1 MKKSPSPSNMQAF
14 PYGFPMFPG
23 YAIIPWGGEIMA
35 AYKIMIVEDDL
46 TIAGV
51 LQNHLAKWGY
61 SVFAVKDFSAIL
73 TEFRREEPHLI
84 LLDISLPRFNG
95 FYWCGEIRKIS
106 RVPIL
111 FLSSHTDNMDIV
123 MAMSMG
129 GDDYITKPFDLS
141 VLVAKM
147 QALLRRSYD
156 FQGQLQALSHRGA
169 VFYPGDGTLHYNG
182 QKVELTRNETKIIQ
196 TLLANKGNVV
206 SRDELMLKLWDSDV
220 FIDDN
225 TLTVNVTRLRKKLED
240 AGLDNFIVTKKG
252 MGYLLEAQP

>member
-1 MKKSPSPSNMQAF
+1 
-14 PYGFPMFPG
+14 
-23 YAIIPWGGEIMA
+23 MA

-61 SVFAVKDFSAIL
+61 SAYATKDFSAIL

-141 VLVAKM
+141 VLVAKI

-156 FQGQLQALSHRGA
+156 FQGQFHALEHMGA
-169 VFYPGDGTLHYNG
+169 VFHPGEGALHFKG
-182 QKVELTRNETKIIQ
+182 QKIELTRNETKIMQ
-196 TLLANKGNVV
+196 TLLTNKGNVV

-240 AGLDNFIVTKKG
+240 AGLLGFIVTKKG
-252 MGYLLEAQP
+252 MGYLVEAQP

>member
-1 MKKSPSPSNMQAF
+1 
-14 PYGFPMFPG
+14 
-23 YAIIPWGGEIMA
+23 MA
-35 AYKIMIVEDDL
+35 DYKIMIVEDDV

-61 SVFAVKDFSAIL
+61 SAFAVKDFSTIME
-73 TEFRREEPHLI
+73 EFRQEEPHLI

-156 FQGQLQALSHRGA
+156 FQGQLNTLTHRGA
-169 VFYPGDGTLHYNG
+169 IFHPGEGTLHFNG
-182 QKVELTRNETKIIQ
+182 QKIELTRNETKIMQ
-196 TLLANKGNVV
+196 TLLTNKGNVV
-206 SRDELMLKLWDSDV
+206 SRDALMQQLWDSDV

-240 AGLDNFIVTKKG
+240 AGLDNFIVTRKG

>member
-1 MKKSPSPSNMQAF
+1 
-14 PYGFPMFPG
+14 MFPG
-23 YAIIPWGGEIMA
+23 YAIIPWGGDIMP

-51 LQNHLAKWGY
+51 VMNHLAKWGY
-61 SVFAVKDFSAIL
+61 SAFAVKDFSAIL
-73 TEFRREEPHLI
+73 DEFRREEPHLI
-84 LLDISLPRFNG
+84 LMDISLPRFNG
-95 FYWCGEIRKIS
+95 FYWCQEIRKIS

-129 GDDYITKPFDLS
+129 GDDYVTKPFDLS

-156 FQGQLQALSHRGA
+156 FQGQLQTLSHRGA
-169 VFYPGDGTLHYNG
+169 IFHPGEGTLHYNG
-182 QKVELTRNETKIIQ
+182 QKIELTRNETKIMQ
-196 TLLANKGNVV
+196 TLLTNKGNVV
-206 SRDELMLKLWDSDV
+206 SRDELMLGLWDSDV

-225 TLTVNVTRLRKKLED
+225 TLTVNVARLRKKLED
-240 AGLDNFIVTKKG
+240 VGLAGFIVTKKG
-252 MGYLLEAQP
+252 MGYLLEVQP

>member
-1 MKKSPSPSNMQAF
+1 
-14 PYGFPMFPG
+14 
-23 YAIIPWGGEIMA
+23 MA
-35 AYKIMIVEDDL
+35 AYKIMIVEDDS

-51 LQNHLAKWGY
+51 LLSHLSKWGY
-61 SVFAVKDFSAIL
+61 TPYAVKDFSNVL
-73 TEFRREEPHLI
+73 EEFRHEEPHMI

-111 FLSSHTDNMDIV
+111 FLSSHTENMDIV

-147 QALLRRSYD
+147 QAMLRRSYD
-156 FQGQLQALSHRGA
+156 FQGQLHALEHRGA
-169 VFYPGDGTLHYNG
+169 VFNAGEGSIHYLG
-182 QKVELTRNETKIIQ
+182 QKIDLTRNETKIIQ
-196 TLLANKGNVV
+196 TLLENKGNVV
-206 SRDELMLKLWDSDV
+206 SRDALMQHLWDSDE

-225 TLTVNVTRLRKKLED
+225 TLTVNVARLRKKLED
-240 AGLDNFIVTKKG
+240 AGLDDFIVTKKG

>member
-1 MKKSPSPSNMQAF
+1 
-14 PYGFPMFPG
+14 MFPG
-23 YAIIPWGGEIMA
+23 YAIIPWGGDIMP

-51 LQNHLAKWGY
+51 VMNHLAKWGY
-61 SVFAVKDFSAIL
+61 SAFAVKDFSAIL
-73 TEFRREEPHLI
+73 DEFRREEPHLI
-84 LLDISLPRFNG
+84 LMDISLPRFNG
-95 FYWCGEIRKIS
+95 FYWCQEIRKIS

-156 FQGQLQALSHRGA
+156 FQGQLQTLSHLGA
-169 VFYPGDGTLHYNG
+169 IFHPGEGTLHYNG
-182 QKVELTRNETKIIQ
+182 QKIELTRNETKIMQ
-196 TLLANKGNVV
+196 TLLTNKGNVV
-206 SRDELMLKLWDSDV
+206 SRDALMLGLWDSDV

-225 TLTVNVTRLRKKLED
+225 TLTVNVARLRKKLED
-240 AGLDNFIVTKKG
+240 AGLAGFIVTKKG

>member
-1 MKKSPSPSNMQAF
+1 
-14 PYGFPMFPG
+14 
-23 YAIIPWGGEIMA
+23 MA
-35 AYKIMIVEDDL
+35 SYKIMIVEDDL

-61 SVFAVKDFSAIL
+61 SAFTVNDFSAII
-73 TEFRREEPHLI
+73 TEFNREEPHLI

-141 VLVAKM
+141 VLVAKL

-156 FQGQLQALSHRGA
+156 FQGQLNVLEHRGA
-169 VFYPGDGTLHYNG
+169 IFHPGEGMLHFNG
-182 QKVELTRNETKIIQ
+182 QKIELTRNETKIIQ
-196 TLLANKGNVV
+196 TLLTNKGNVV
-206 SRDELMLKLWDSDV
+206 SRDALMLKLWDNDV

-240 AGLDNFIVTKKG
+240 AGLFGFIVTKKG
-252 MGYLLEAQP
+252 MGYLMEAQP

>member
-1 MKKSPSPSNMQAF
+1 
-14 PYGFPMFPG
+14 
-23 YAIIPWGGEIMA
+23 MA
-35 AYKIMIVEDDL
+35 AYKIMIVEDDV

-51 LQNHLAKWGY
+51 LISHLVKWGY
-61 SVFAVKDFSAIL
+61 TAFAVKDFSQVLA
-73 TEFRREEPHLI
+73 EFHREEPHLV

-95 FYWCGEIRKIS
+95 FYWCGEIRKTS

-111 FLSSHTDNMDIV
+111 FLSSHTENMDIV

-129 GDDYITKPFDLS
+129 GDDYITKPFDLN

-156 FQGQLQALSHRGA
+156 FQGQLHTLEHRGA
-169 VFYPGDGTLHYNG
+169 VFHAGEGTLHFQG
-182 QKVELTRNETKIIQ
+182 QKIELTRNETRIMQ
-196 TLLANKGNVV
+196 TLLTNKGNVV
-206 SRDELMLKLWDSDV
+206 SRDALMQNLWDSDV

-225 TLTVNVTRLRKKLED
+225 TLTVNVARLRKKLED
-240 AGLDNFIVTKKG
+240 AGLHDFIVTKKG

>member
-1 MKKSPSPSNMQAF
+1 
-14 PYGFPMFPG
+14 
-23 YAIIPWGGEIMA
+23 MA
-35 AYKIMIVEDDL
+35 TYRIMIVEDDI

-51 LQNHLAKWGY
+51 LLSHLAKWGY
-61 SVFAVKDFSAIL
+61 SAFAASDFSNVL
-73 TEFRREEPHLI
+73 EEFRLEEPHLV

-111 FLSSHTDNMDIV
+111 FLSSHTENMDIV

-156 FQGQLQALSHRGA
+156 FQGQLHALEHRGA
-169 VFYPGDGTLHYNG
+169 IFHAGEGTLSYQG
-182 QKVELTRNETKIIQ
+182 QRIELTRNETKIMQ
-196 TLLANKGNVV
+196 TLLENKGNVV
-206 SRDELMLKLWDSDV
+206 SRDALMQHLWDSDV

-225 TLTVNVTRLRKKLED
+225 TLTVNVARLRKKLED
-240 AGLDNFIVTKKG
+240 AGLNDFIVTKKG

>member
-1 MKKSPSPSNMQAF
+1 
-14 PYGFPMFPG
+14 
-23 YAIIPWGGEIMA
+23 MA
-35 AYKIMIVEDDL
+35 AYKIMIVEDDV

-51 LQNHLAKWGY
+51 LISHLAKWGY
-61 SVFAVKDFSAIL
+61 HGFALKDFSGVL
-73 TEFRREEPHLI
+73 DEFRREEPHLV

-141 VLVAKM
+141 VLIAKM

-156 FQGQLQALSHRGA
+156 FQGQLHALEHRGA
-169 VFYPGDGTLHYNG
+169 VFNAGEGTLNYKG
-182 QKVELTRNETKIIQ
+182 QKIELTRNETKIMQ

-206 SRDELMLKLWDSDV
+206 SRDALMQNLWDSDV

-225 TLTVNVTRLRKKLED
+225 TLTVNVARLRKKLED
-240 AGLDNFIVTKKG
+240 AGLDDFIVTRKG

>member
-1 MKKSPSPSNMQAF
+1 
-14 PYGFPMFPG
+14 
-23 YAIIPWGGEIMA
+23 MA
-35 AYKIMIVEDDL
+35 AYKIMIVEDDV

-51 LQNHLAKWGY
+51 LISHLAKWGY
-61 SVFAVKDFSAIL
+61 NAFAVSDFSKVIE
-73 TEFRREEPHLI
+73 EFRREEPHLV
-84 LLDISLPRFNG
+84 LLDISLPRYNG

-111 FLSSHTDNMDIV
+111 FLSSHTENMDIV

-156 FQGQLQALSHRGA
+156 FQGQLHALEHRGA
-169 VFYPGDGTLHYNG
+169 IFYPGEGTLSYQG
-182 QKVELTRNETKIIQ
+182 QKIELTRNETRIMQ
-196 TLLANKGNVV
+196 TLFENKGNVV
-206 SRDELMLKLWDSDV
+206 SRDTLMQNLWDSDV

-225 TLTVNVTRLRKKLED
+225 TLTVNVARLRKKLED
-240 AGLDNFIVTKKG
+240 AGLNDFIVTRKG
-252 MGYLLEAQP
+252 MGYLLEAQS

>member
-1 MKKSPSPSNMQAF
+1 
-14 PYGFPMFPG
+14 
-23 YAIIPWGGEIMA
+23 MA

-51 LQNHLAKWGY
+51 VINHLAKWGY
-61 SVFAVKDFSAIL
+61 SAFAVKDFSAIL
-73 TEFRREEPHLI
+73 TEFSREEPHLI

-95 FYWCGEIRKIS
+95 FYWCQEIRKIS

-129 GDDYITKPFDLS
+129 GDDYIAKPFDLS

-156 FQGQLQALSHRGA
+156 FQGQLSILTHRGA
-169 VFYPGDGTLHYNG
+169 IFHPGEGTLHYKG
-182 QKVELTRNETKIIQ
+182 QKIELTRNETKIMQ
-196 TLLANKGNVV
+196 TLLTNKGNVV
-206 SRDELMLKLWDSDV
+206 SRDALMQFLWDSDV

-240 AGLDNFIVTKKG
+240 AGLAGFIVTKKG
-252 MGYLLEAQP
+252 MGYLLEAQE